1 MLAFKPKNNEI
12 LDGVVHNVN
21 KDGIEVF
28 SGPIKCFIK
37 VDVSF
42 VLFLIIFA
50 ENGRWVWIWLNS
62 RSIYFSKVRIPANK
76 KNHGNQTQDWDIEVW
91 KKWILCNQLNFR

>member
-42 VLFLIIFA
+42 ILFFNNFYREWEVAMNMTKLQISLFLK
-50 ENGRWVWIWLNS
+50 GQNS
-62 RSIYFSKVRIPANK
+62 S
-76 KNHGNQTQDWDIEVW
+76 
-91 KKWILCNQLNFR
+91 L

>member
-1 MLAFKPKNNEI
+1 MMLAFKPKNNEI
-12 LDGVVHNVN
+12 LDGIVHNVN

-42 VLFLIIFA
+42 ILFLIYLT
-50 ENGRWVWIWLNS
+50 ENGKWL
-62 RSIYFSKVRIPANK
+62 RI
-76 KNHGNQTQDWDIEVW
+76 
-91 KKWILCNQLNFR
+91 